1 MEVNQ
6 YLEMFI
12 EESKDH
18 LQACSEHLLE
28 LEKNPDDLAIVGE
41 IFRSA
46 HTLKGMSATMGFEDL
61 ADLTHK
67 MENVLDAIRNEK
79 IHVSPE
85 ILDVVFESVDHL
97 EEMVMDI
104 ANGGDGK
111 RDVSSTVAQLKRIE
125 LGEYAIPEVV
135 ATTETPVAAVASML
149 EYDGFEQTVIS
160 QSAEQGFNAFEISVK
175 LREDCLLKAAR
186 VFMVF
191 EILEKYGDVI
201 KSNPSV
207 EKLED
212 EQFDQQFYVAFVTK
226 ESAEDM
232 QKKIM
237 KVSEVEEVIVATI
250 GKPATAVASVL
261 EYDGFE
267 QTVISQSAEQGF
279 NAFEISVKLR
289 EDCLLKA
296 ARVFMVFEIL
306 EKDGDVIKS
315 NPSVDK
321 LEDEQFDQQFYVAF
335 VTKESAEDMQ
345 KKIMKVSE
353 VEEVI
358 VATIEHKQYSEKE
371 QAIQE
376 VAATATATVEVEAQP
391 ATAPETNT
399 AAPKTAKA
407 VAPAKTDKS
416 HAPVGNKTIRVN
428 IERLDILMNLFEEL
442 VIDRGRLQSISTEV
456 NHGELN
462 ETVERMSRVMGDL
475 QTIILTMR
483 MVPVETVFNRF
494 PKMIRQLSR
503 DLNKKINLEI
513 IGAETELDRTVID
526 EIGDPLVHL
535 IRNSVDHG
543 IENPTARRAKGK
555 PEEGTVVLR
564 AYHSGN
570 YVFIE
575 IEDDGAGINREKVLA
590 KAISKGIVTQEQSY
604 SMSDKQINELILAS
618 GFSTADVISDVSGR
632 GVGLDVVKTTIES
645 LGGNISIESTQ
656 DVGSVFSIQLPLT
669 LSIISVM
676 LVEIEKEIY
685 AIPLSSI
692 IETSIIRSSE
702 IMNAHNQKVIDF
714 RGKVVPLV
722 FLEEIFEVPC
732 KEPQDDEFHSVV
744 IVRKGEKLAGLVVDS
759 FIGQQEIVLKSL
771 GNYLTNIFAISGA
784 TILGNGKVALIVD
797 CNALIK

>member
-12 EESKDH
+12 EESKEH

-79 IHVSPE
+79 IHVTPE

-125 LGEYAIPEVV
+125 SGEEAIPEIV
-135 ATTETPVAAVASML
+135 ATTSETP
-149 EYDGFEQTVIS
+149 
-160 QSAEQGFNAFEISVK
+160 
-175 LREDCLLKAAR
+175 
-186 VFMVF
+186 
-191 EILEKYGDVI
+191 
-201 KSNPSV
+201 
-207 EKLED
+207 
-212 EQFDQQFYVAFVTK
+212 
-226 ESAEDM
+226 
-232 QKKIM
+232 
-237 KVSEVEEVIVATI
+237 SE
-250 GKPATAVASVL
+250 ASVL

-267 QTVISQSAEQGF
+267 QTVITQSTEQGF
-279 NAFEISVKLR
+279 NAFEISVRLR

-315 NPSVDK
+315 SPTVER

-345 KKIMKVSE
+345 KKLMKVSE
-353 VEEVI
+353 VEEVN
-358 VATIEHKQYSEKE
+358 VATIDHGKFSEKE
-371 QAIQE
+371 YEVHNE
-376 VAATATATVEVEAQP
+376 VAATAMLEEVATP
-391 ATAPETNT
+391 APTPVPAKSATP
-399 AAPKTAKA
+399 AKA
-407 VAPAKTDKS
+407 EKS

-442 VIDRGRLQSISTEV
+442 VIDRGRLQSIATEV
-456 NHGELN
+456 NHTELN

-555 PEEGTVVLR
+555 PEEGTVELR

-590 KAISKGIVTQEQSY
+590 KAIAKGVVTQEQSFL
-604 SMSDKQINELILAS
+604 MSDKQINELILAS

-656 DVGSVFSIQLPLT
+656 DVGSIFSIQLPLT

-692 IETSIIRSSE
+692 IETSIIRSSD

-722 FLEEIFEVPC
+722 FLEEIFEVPR
-732 KEPQDDEFHSVV
+732 KELQDDEFHSVV